1 MIERLVIVG
10 VGLIGGSFALALRQ
24 AGQVR
29 HIVGVGRS
37 QANLRT
43 ALERG
48 VIDEIADSA
57 ASAVR
62 GADLVLLALPVGA
75 MPALLREIAPHLSSD
90 CIVTDAGSTKQD
102 VVAAAKA
109 GLAEKFKQFV
119 PGHPIAGA
127 ENSGVTAARADLY
140 RGRQVVLTP
149 LAENAAAMVE
159 RVAALWQACGAG
171 VAQMNPEAHDRI
183 FAAVSHLPH
192 LAAFALVDDLAGRS
206 EADTYFRYAG
216 SGFRDFTRIAGS
228 HPEMWRDIALAN
240 REAVLAE
247 LEAYIAELEQIRGL
261 LARGDAAGLEAI
273 FQRASHARN
282 NWAHNAPQPSFPRKR
297 ESSTASQEVDS
308 RFRGSD
314 ET

>member
-10 VGLIGGSFALALRQ
+10 VGLIGGSYALALRQ

-37 QANLRT
+37 RANLQE
-43 ALERG
+43 AVKRG

-57 ASAVR
+57 AAAVR
-62 GADLVLLALPVGA
+62 GADLVLLAVPVGA
-75 MPALLREIAPHLSSD
+75 MPAVLREIAPHLPQD
-90 CIVTDAGSTKQD
+90 CLITDAGSTKQD
-102 VVAAAKA
+102 VIAAARAALA
-109 GLAEKFKQFV
+109 GSLGQFV

-127 ENSGVTAARADLY
+127 ENSGVMAARAELY
-140 RGRQVVLTP
+140 QGRQVVLTP
-149 LAENAAAMVE
+149 LAENVPAAVE
-159 RVAALWQACGAG
+159 RIAALWRACGAE
-171 VAQMNPEAHDRI
+171 VAQMSAEAHDRI

-206 EADTYFRYAG
+206 EADTYFQYAG

-240 REAVLAE
+240 REALLTE
-247 LEAYIAELEQIRGL
+247 LDAYIAELEQIRGL

-273 FQRASHARN
+273 FQRASRARKDWN
-282 NWAHNAPQPSFPRKR
+282 PNS
-297 ESSTASQEVDS
+297 
-308 RFRGSD
+308 
-314 ET
+314 